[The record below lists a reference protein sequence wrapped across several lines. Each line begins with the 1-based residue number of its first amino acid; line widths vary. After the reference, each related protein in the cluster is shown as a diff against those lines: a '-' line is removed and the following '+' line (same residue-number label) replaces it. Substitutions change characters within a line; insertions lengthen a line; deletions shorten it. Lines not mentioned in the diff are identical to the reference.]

1 MPGPAASPGR
11 LHNALGGMGT
21 CCRPA
26 PSGRHEKPHPEDF
39 GEVFSPERSH
49 QPSCSAREDGAEQGA
64 SGEGFLPPA
73 TSPEPSGVRTDLAQG
88 PLLVTP
94 PCSSILTLAVPGSCR
109 AFTGSCRAFTGSSR
123 AFTGSCKAFTGSYR
137 AWPPWALLGHR
148 ESLAGRST
156 TCSCSHL
163 LPISFFLVHLLSFSN
178 SSRPARG
185 FRAMQ

>member
-1 MPGPAASPGR
+1 M
-11 LHNALGGMGT
+11 
-21 CCRPA
+21 
-26 PSGRHEKPHPEDF
+26 
-39 GEVFSPERSH
+39 
-49 QPSCSAREDGAEQGA
+49 
-64 SGEGFLPPA
+64 
-73 TSPEPSGVRTDLAQG
+73 RTDLAQG
-88 PLLVTP
+88 PLLATP

-109 AFTGSCRAFTGSSR
+109 AFTGSYRAFTGSSR

-137 AWPPWALLGHR
+137 AWPLWALLGHR

-185 FRAMQ
+185 FRAMQWHPCPADPPSHPKSSPRCPQLSWVPACFAPFFFPREAFWLTAFCTTTRLWLLGFLSKQHSTIPNYRPGWGRTATG